1 MKKALLFILFFLH
14 TTLFAFGEDVL
25 TVEQAFIPSVT
36 SQDGTIHTDI
46 KLADEIYA
54 YDEQLKYKIIS
65 PKEIDLNPLLN
76 LPKPVKLHEF
86 IVHRG
91 DIKVDIPLA
100 LIQKEIGK
108 KPFKLQINYQGCSEK
123 GLCYQP
129 MSPIYAFNAEGVLEE
144 KKAEKTETVSN
155 EPTKKPAFKS
165 AWGAKKSVDVAPVVS
180 SEPAKKVTISEESA
194 IADKL
199 KNSSFFTILAL
210 FFGFGLV
217 LAFTPC
223 IFPMIP
229 ILSSIIT
236 LEAKQSGGMSLKR
249 GIFLSLVYVVSS
261 ALIYAIAGI
270 LSAVFGANILSAMQN
285 PWVIVVFAA
294 IFIALAFSM
303 FGYYEIQLPR
313 SLQNFANKTSDNS
326 QGNGIFGVA
335 VMGALSA
342 LIVGPCVAPPL
353 AGALLF
359 IGQTGDVLLG
369 GIALFLLGLGMG
381 APLLL
386 IGAGG
391 GKFMP
396 KPGGWMTR
404 VSYVFGVVMLG
415 IAIWFLSRILPAS
428 ISMLLWAL
436 LFIGSAVYTGAFEP
450 FKEGVS
456 GLSKLVKVFAVS
468 LLAYGLVLFTGVFTG
483 GTNPLDPLHKLY
495 TGKQSA
501 MGITSP
507 TFAKITTLA
516 QLEEIV
522 SNNTKPIMIDF
533 SADWCASCKEF
544 DEITFEDPKV
554 QALMQKFDLY
564 RIDVTKN
571 SDEDKMLQK
580 KFGVVGPP
588 AIIFYNTQHQEL
600 SDKKVVGYKP
610 PEVFAAHLTDIL
622 GE

>member
-1 MKKALLFILFFLH
+1 MKKALLLTLFFLH

-25 TVEQAFIPSVT
+25 TVDQAFIPSVK
-36 SQDGTIHTDI
+36 SQNGTIHTNI

-54 YDEQLKYKIIS
+54 YDEQLKYKIIA
-65 PKEIDLNPLLN
+65 PTEVDLNPLLT
-76 LPKPVKLHEF
+76 LPKPVQLHEF

-91 DIKVDIPLA
+91 DIKVDIPVK
-100 LIQKEIGK
+100 LIQKEIGEN
-108 KPFKLQINYQGCSEK
+108 PFKLQITYQGCSEK

-129 MSPIYAFNAEGVLEE
+129 MSPIYAFDASGVLLENKQTE
-144 KKAEKTETVSN
+144 KKSETPEKS
-155 EPTKKPAFKS
+155 AFKS
-165 AWGAKKSVDVAPVVS
+165 SWGAAKSEKDIEVAPIVASKAV
-180 SEPAKKVTISEESA
+180 KKVAISEESA

-249 GIFLSLVYVVSS
+249 GLFLSLIYVVSS

-326 QGNGIFGVA
+326 KGNGIFGVA

-359 IGQTGDVLLG
+359 IGQTGDMVLG

-396 KPGGWMTR
+396 RPGGWMTR

-415 IAIWFLSRILPAS
+415 IAIWFLSRIIPSS
-428 ISMLLWAL
+428 ISLLLWAL
-436 LFIGSAVYTGAFEP
+436 LFIGSGIYTGVFEP

-456 GLSKLVKVFAVS
+456 GLSKLVKVLAVT

-483 GTNPLDPLHKLY
+483 GSNPLDPLHKLY
-495 TGKQSA
+495 TGKQSTL
-501 MGITSP
+501 GINKPQFS
-507 TFAKITTLA
+507 KIATLA
-516 QLEEIV
+516 QLEDIITK
-522 SNNTKPIMIDF
+522 NNKPLMIDF

-571 SDEDKMLQK
+571 SDEDKILQK

-588 AIIFYNTQHQEL
+588 AIIFYNTAHQEL
-600 SDKKVVGYKP
+600 ADKKVVGYKP
-610 PEVFAAHLTDIL
+610 PDIFAPILSDVL